1 MSLDLF
7 KIENELAPQKGL
19 SLIAEPLTDD
29 DYFGR
34 SVVLLAEHGLEGSVG
49 FVLNKKTN
57 YLLSDLVENLE
68 SDFIIYKGG
77 PVEPNALHY
86 IHTLGHLE
94 DAIPIED
101 GLFWGGDFEQLKDQI
116 KLGMIND
123 KQIQFFMGYSGW
135 SPDQL
140 EHELNDHFWIVSAID
155 KKDILLKVND
165 RFWTDTVKAL
175 GDKFR
180 IWLNVPENPN
190 YN

>member
-7 KIENELAPQKGL
+7 VIENEIAPQKGL
-19 SLIAEPLTDD
+19 ALVAEPLTDD

-34 SVVLLAEHGLEGSVG
+34 SIVLLTEHGPEGSVG
-49 FVLNKKTN
+49 FVLNKETN
-57 YLLSDLVENLE
+57 YNLSDIVEDLDA
-68 SDFIIYKGG
+68 DFMIYKGG
-77 PVEPNALHY
+77 PVEPNTLHY

-94 DAIPIED
+94 HAIPIED
-101 GLFWGGDFEQLKDQI
+101 GLFWGGDFDQLKDQI

-123 KQIQFFMGYSGW
+123 NQIQFFMGYSGW

-140 EHELNDHFWIVSAID
+140 DHELKNNFWIVSDID
-155 KKDILLKVND
+155 KDDILLKQND
-165 RFWTDTVKAL
+165 QFWNETVKAL
-175 GDKFR
+175 GEKFR

>member
-7 KIENELAPQKGL
+7 KIENEIEPQRGL

-34 SVVLLAEHGLEGSVG
+34 SVVLLTEHNHEGSVG

-57 YLLSDLVENLE
+57 YQLSDLIEDLD
-68 SDFIIYKGG
+68 SDFTIYQGG
-77 PVEPNALHY
+77 PVEPNTLHY
-86 IHTLGHLE
+86 IHTLAHIEHGIALE
-94 DAIPIED
+94 N
-101 GLFWGGDFEQLKDQI
+101 GLYWGGDFEQIKNQI

-140 EHELNDHFWIVSAID
+140 DHELKNNFWIVSAID
-155 KKDILLKVND
+155 KNDILLKPND
-165 RFWTDTVKAL
+165 QFWNETVKNL

>member
-7 KIENELAPQKGL
+7 IIENEIAPQKGL
-19 SLIAEPLTDD
+19 ALVAEPLTDD

-34 SVVLLAEHGLEGSVG
+34 SIVLLAEHGPEGSVG
-49 FVLNKKTN
+49 FVLNKETN
-57 YLLSDLVENLE
+57 YTLSDIVEDLDA
-68 SDFIIYKGG
+68 DFMIYKGG
-77 PVEPNALHY
+77 PVEPNTLHY

-94 DAIPIED
+94 HAIPIED
-101 GLFWGGDFEQLKDQI
+101 GLFWGGDFDQLKDQI

-123 KQIQFFMGYSGW
+123 NQIQFFMGYSGW

-140 EHELNDHFWIVSAID
+140 DHELKNNFWIVSDID
-155 KKDILLKVND
+155 KDDILLKQND
-165 RFWTDTVKAL
+165 QFWNETVKAL
-175 GDKFR
+175 GEKFR